1 MRYKKK
7 KGVYTNRCLKK
18 KIMPVGGIE
27 QTKTKKKTFKN
38 AMSDSSEMNRAIQT
52 FRIKKPQ
59 K

>member
-1 MRYKKK
+1 
-7 KGVYTNRCLKK
+7 
-18 KIMPVGGIE
+18 MPVGGIE
-27 QTKTKKKTFKN
+27 QTKTKKKKTFKN